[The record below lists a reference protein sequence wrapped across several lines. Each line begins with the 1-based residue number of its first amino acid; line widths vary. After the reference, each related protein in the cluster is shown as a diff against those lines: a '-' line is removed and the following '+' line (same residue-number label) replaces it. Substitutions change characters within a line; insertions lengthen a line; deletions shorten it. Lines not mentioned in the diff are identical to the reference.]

1 MNKWMRGSLLVLSTA
16 GCMGRAAH
24 PAGDTS
30 GTGLTVK
37 PGARWVDLTH
47 AFDEKTLYWPAS
59 PSGFVLKTEL
69 HQDEDAGFFF
79 HTNSFQMAE
88 HTGTHLD
95 APRHF
100 AKDHPTAAQV
110 PLERL
115 IAPAVVVDLPVDAQ
129 KDRDA
134 TLQPRHLEAFEAAH
148 GRIAPGTIVLVRTG
162 WSRYWPD
169 RKQYFGDDTPGDAS
183 RLHFPGI
190 SPEAAQGLVERQV
203 AAVGIDT
210 ASLDAGPSQDFRAHQ
225 VLMKADIP
233 GFENVAHLEQLPPRG
248 AFVVA
253 LPMKI
258 GEGTGG
264 PLRIIALLP
273 PG

>member
-1 MNKWMRGSLLVLSTA
+1 MNRWMRGSLLVLSTA

-24 PAGDTS
+24 PAS
-30 GTGLTVK
+30 ETGLAVK

-47 AFDEKTLYWPAS
+47 AFDEKTLYWPTS
-59 PSGFVLKTEL
+59 PSGFVLKTDV
-69 HQDEDAGFFF
+69 HQEEDAGFFYQS
-79 HTNSFQMAE
+79 NSFQMAE

-115 IAPAVVVDLPVDAQ
+115 IAPAVVVDLPVDAE

-169 RKQYFGDDTPGDAS
+169 RKQYFGDDTLGDAS

-190 SPEAAQGLVERQV
+190 SPEGAQGLVERQV

-210 ASLDAGPSQDFRAHQ
+210 ASLDAGPSRDFRAHQ

-233 GFENVAHLEQLPPRG
+233 GFENVTHLEQLPPRG